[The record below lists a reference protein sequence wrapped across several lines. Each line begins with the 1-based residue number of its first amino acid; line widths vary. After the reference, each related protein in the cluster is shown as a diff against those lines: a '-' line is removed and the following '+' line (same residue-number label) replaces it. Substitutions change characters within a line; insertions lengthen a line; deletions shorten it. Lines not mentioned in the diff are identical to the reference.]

1 MESVNYNERLIQS
14 HYLEALE
21 EITETENRKSQVSRI
36 MSQEKLSHPFEL
48 QIIIKM

>member
-21 EITETENRKSQVSRI
+21 EITETENRKSQVSCL
-36 MSQEKLSHPFEL
+36 MSQKNLSHLCEL
-48 QIIIKM
+48 KILTQM